1 MSIRLNKMGG
11 GSQHRSSTGSSDK
24 EFFSDTLST
33 GTFSAWGGGSNNGES
48 ADDMDEERANYEAPV
63 VAAKEEKMVLYSK
76 IAVVLVLLVA
86 VAGMAAGVY
95 QLVSS
100 QEQQEFGDK
109 FESWASEVIAISAE
123 HVTTT
128 FETIEQFAVTVASTA
143 RTTNSVWPNVTIDD
157 YPLKAS
163 MLMKLTGLSS
173 VTLLTLVSPEDKLGW
188 EAYARERVR
197 DLIQEDL
204 EFYGH
209 TNETWG
215 ADNLTIY
222 DEMMVRQGRGTPLA
236 PVGNNETIGN
246 SLPHWQKSPVS
257 PTRTDALAL
266 VSVLGNKSIRDG
278 FETSNATGI
287 ASIAFFAGLGIRSQ
301 VVQPIWDQVTH
312 GKLVGAIWSYGDW
325 GAYFQNL
332 VNVPATLF
340 LVVESSCGFVSTY
353 ALNGLEAELLGLED
367 LHDPAYDD
375 MVVTGELF
383 TPVYDRNKTLP
394 DGVCVHDLVLK
405 IYPSSNLEST
415 FVTYTPLLY
424 AGAVVLIFAITSL
437 IFIFYDQMVR
447 RRQVMV
453 MKRLIRE
460 DQIVSSLFPS
470 QIRAR
475 MYQDNSG
482 SNDDDARS
490 LVSKRHVELF
500 NEDLENPETFKS
512 APLADLFLNTTV
524 MFADIA
530 GFTAWSSAKD
540 PILVFMLLET
550 IYSAFDKLANRYGVF
565 KVETVGDCYVAA
577 AGVPDPRNDHPVIMA
592 KFARACMMKM
602 KTVTQKLEVTLGPDT
617 GDLALRVG
625 LHSGQCT
632 AGVLRGDKA
641 RYQIFG
647 DTVNTASRIE
657 TSSVP
662 GKIHISD
669 FTAELLKKAGKG
681 KWLVP
686 RAEKIPLAGKG
697 DMQTFW
703 LLVSRYQNRESI
715 KKPAGEAMMAID
727 EASEADASLR
737 EMEEQEASGDSMTK
751 MERLVEWN
759 TDVLCQLLRQIL
771 ACRTA
776 APVSAA
782 KLEKTI
788 GQGQTVLE
796 EFQAIVTLPKYSRE
810 EMAKRKGLKEVDIAP
825 VVVDQLRDYIT
836 KVAGMYRSNSFHNFE
851 HASHVVAS
859 VRKLLTRIVASNSG
873 GEGLGVDAGHSFGI
887 TADPLTQFAVVFSAV
902 IHDAD
907 HPGIPNT
914 QMIKEG
920 NPLASMYKEKSVAE
934 QNSVDLCWDLLMK
947 PEYKDLRKA
956 IYGNP
961 EELQRFRQLAVNT
974 VMATDIVDKELQA
987 LRKNRWNEAFS
998 ENALDDG
1005 SNRDLEVDR
1014 KATIVI
1020 EHLIQASDVSH
1031 TMQHWKIYLQWNERF
1046 FFELYRA
1053 YKEGRAGQD
1062 PSIAWYKGEIGFFD
1076 FYIIPLAKKLENC
1089 GVFGVSSHE
1098 YLNYAQANR
1107 DEWVR
1112 KGEDVVAGYLKK
1124 YAESTK
1130 EEMGLAH
1137 VFADEVANMDASGL
1151 SV

>member
-1 MSIRLNKMGG
+1 MANKSTEKSMGASIEHR
-11 GSQHRSSTGSSDK
+11 RSSVGSDK
-24 EFFSDTLST
+24 EFLSDTMSSGWGSDAGST
-33 GTFSAWGGGSNNGES
+33 HGGG
-48 ADDMDEERANYEAPV
+48 DEERADYAAPV
-63 VAAKEEKMVLYSK
+63 VAAKEEKLVLYSK
-76 IAVVLVLLVA
+76 IAVVLVLLAA

-100 QEQQEFGDK
+100 QEKQEFEAR
-109 FESWASEVIAISAE
+109 FENWASEVIAISGD
-123 HVTTT
+123 HVSTT
-128 FETIEQFAVTVASTA
+128 FETIEQFALTVSSHA
-143 RTTNSVWPNVTIDD
+143 RSMNEVWPNVTVDD
-157 YPLKAS
+157 FPLKAS
-163 MLMKLTGLSS
+163 RLNRLTGHHA
-173 VTLLTLVSPEDKLGW
+173 VTLLTLVSQENKLGW
-188 EAYARERVR
+188 EAYARERAH
-197 DLIQEDL
+197 DLVQEDL

-209 TNETWG
+209 ANETWG

-222 DEMMVRQGRGTPLA
+222 EEIMVRNGSGGVLL
-236 PVGNNETIGN
+236 PVGNNDTGN
-246 SLPHWQKSPVS
+246 TLPHWQKSPVD
-257 PTRTDALAL
+257 PKRADAFPF
-266 VSVLGNKSIRDG
+266 VSVLGNSRIRSG
-278 FETSNATGI
+278 FETSNVTGI
-287 ASIAFFAGLGIRSQ
+287 ASIAFFFGRNVGFQSQ
-301 VVQPIWDQVTH
+301 VIQPIFDQVTH
-312 GKLVGAIWSYGDW
+312 GKMVGALWSLGEW
-325 GAYFQNL
+325 GLYFQNL

-340 LVVESSCGFVSTY
+340 VVVESSCGFVSTF
-353 ALNGLEAELLGLED
+353 ALEGLEAELLGLED
-367 LHDPAYDD
+367 MHDPAYDD

-383 TPVYDRNKTLP
+383 TPVYDRTKP
-394 DGVCVHDLVLK
+394 MPEDVCVDDLVLK
-405 IYPSSNLEST
+405 IYPSSSLEST
-415 FVTYTPLLY
+415 FVTYTPLMY

-437 IFIFYDQMVR
+437 IFVLYDQMVR
-447 RRQVMV
+447 RRQVKV
-453 MKRLIRE
+453 MQRLIRE
-460 DQIVSSLFPS
+460 DKIVSSLFPS

-475 MYQDNSG
+475 MYQDHSG

-490 LVSKRHVELF
+490 LVSKRHVEMF

-512 APLADLFLNTTV
+512 APLADLFVNTTI

-592 KFARACMMKM
+592 RFARACMMKM

-617 GDLALRVG
+617 GDLSLRVG

-657 TSSVP
+657 TSSIP

-703 LLVSRYQNRESI
+703 LLVNKYQNRESA
-715 KKPAGEAMMAID
+715 KKPMGEAMMAID
-727 EASEADASLR
+727 EASEGDASLR
-737 EMEEQEASGDSMTK
+737 EMEEQETSGDTMTK

-776 APVSAA
+776 APVSAE

-788 GQGQTVLE
+788 GKGQTVLE

-825 VVVDQLRDYIT
+825 VVVDQLRDFIT
-836 KVAGMYRSNSFHNFE
+836 KVAGMYRTNSFHNFE

-961 EELQRFRQLAVNT
+961 EQLQRFRQLVVNT

-998 ENALDDG
+998 EKALGDKSD
-1005 SNRDLEVDR
+1005 RDLEVDR

-1046 FFELYRA
+1046 FSELYRA
-1053 YKEGRAGQD
+1053 YKEGRAAQD

-1112 KGEDVVAGYLKK
+1112 KGEDVVAGYLEK

-1130 EEMGLAH
+1130 EEMGLAD
-1137 VFADEVANMDASGL
+1137 VFADEAENPLEIEV
-1151 SV
+1151 